1 MLKAQSSWCHTNNL
15 PPVELGC
22 CAGAQIPYFL
32 TLRRNVPQQCEANCR
47 CVSQPPHLQTLTH
60 THTNTLSQLHSLVT
74 MWNTTQISHLITK
87 NVRRS
92 FFRWCNML
100 LQRCNDSSLSRNAC
114 AKSMA
119 EKSKWCCFV
128 YGEVEEKIAQQ
139 PHLSVFYVTFS
150 YDKSMTTKFT
160 DEETLK
166 TKK

>member
-1 MLKAQSSWCHTNNL
+1 MSHKQLATSWDGL
-15 PPVELGC
+15 
-22 CAGAQIPYFL
+22 
-32 TLRRNVPQQCEANCR
+32 LRRR
-47 CVSQPPHLQTLTH
+47 TDSILFDITSQRTATMWSKLPLCQSTTTPTDTH
-60 THTNTLSQLHSLVT
+60 THTTTLSQLHSLVT

-100 LQRCNDSSLSRNAC
+100 LQRCNDSSLSWNAC

-150 YDKSMTTKFT
+150 YYKSMTTKCT

>member
-1 MLKAQSSWCHTNNL
+1 MLKAQSSRCHTNNL
-15 PPVELGC
+15 PPVEMGC

-47 CVSQPPHLQTLTH
+47 CVSQPPHLQTLSH
-60 THTNTLSQLHSLVT
+60 THKYTL
-74 MWNTTQISHLITK
+74 TTAFIGD
-87 NVRRS
+87 NVEHNPNLTPYNQKR
-92 FFRWCNML
+92 
-100 LQRCNDSSLSRNAC
+100 SSLILPMVQHAAATMQWQQLSWNAC

-119 EKSKWCCFV
+119 EKSKWCSFV

-150 YDKSMTTKFT
+150 YYKSMTTKCT